1 MYVRVF
7 IPAATSKELQM
18 GKKILMLVG
27 DFVEDY
33 EVMVPFQALQIAGH
47 SVHAV
52 CPDKKAGDK
61 VRTAIHDFEGDQTY
75 TEKRGHDFALNA
87 TFADINPADYDAL
100 CIPGGR
106 APEYLRLNPAV
117 LKAVKH
123 FADANKPIA
132 AVCHGPQLLT
142 AAGVVKGRKLNAYPA
157 VGPEVTAAG
166 GEYVSIGLPDAI
178 TDRNL
183 VTGPAWTCHVEWLK
197 QFLTMLGT
205 RITQE
210 EAVGARV

>member
-1 MYVRVF
+1 
-7 IPAATSKELQM
+7 M